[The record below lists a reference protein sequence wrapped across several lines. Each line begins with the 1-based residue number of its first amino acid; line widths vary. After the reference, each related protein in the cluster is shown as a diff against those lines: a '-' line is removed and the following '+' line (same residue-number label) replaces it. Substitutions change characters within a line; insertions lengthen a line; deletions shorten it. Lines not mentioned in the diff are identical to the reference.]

1 MTGYPYCTINEV
13 ATGHAGY
20 NEAMRKYIKR
30 YFLFLLIT
38 FFSVSLFFN
47 FYGNRSTEKIKILVK
62 DRESQR
68 LVMEKVNI
76 PNTESPNERIFWVL
90 KELISGPTQSQYE
103 RLFNPDTDVQKV
115 IIREGIAYVYFGWM
129 LVESLQDEPVL
140 ALRAIV
146 NSVFLNNRE
155 LDGVKILIEGIEP
168 VCTFSSISLNSTFD
182 RPI

>member
-1 MTGYPYCTINEV
+1 MSI
-13 ATGHAGY
+13 
-20 NEAMRKYIKR
+20 YIKR
-30 YFLFLLIT
+30 YFLLLLII
-38 FFSVSLFFN
+38 FFSISLFFN
-47 FYGNRSTEKIKILVK
+47 FYSNRSTAKIKILVK

-68 LVMEKVNI
+68 LVLERVNV
-76 PNTESPNERIFWVL
+76 PNTESPNEQVLWVL

-103 RLFNPDTDVQKV
+103 KLFNPETDVQKV

-146 NSVFLNNRE
+146 NSVFMNNRE

-168 VCTFSSISLNSTFD
+168 VCTFSSISLNGTFN

>member
-1 MTGYPYCTINEV
+1 
-13 ATGHAGY
+13 
-20 NEAMRKYIKR
+20 MRRYLKR
-30 YFLFLLIT
+30 CFFLLLIV
-38 FFSVSLFFN
+38 FFSASLFFN
-47 FYGNRSTEKIKILVK
+47 FYSNRSTSKIKILVK
-62 DRESQR
+62 DRASQR
-68 LVMEKVNI
+68 LVMERVNI

-103 RLFNPDTDVQKV
+103 RLFNPNTDVQKV
-115 IIREGIAYVYFGWM
+115 IIKEGVAYVYFGWM

-146 NSVFLNNRE
+146 NTVFLNYKE
-155 LDGVKILIEGIEP
+155 IDGVKILIEGIEP

>member
-1 MTGYPYCTINEV
+1 
-13 ATGHAGY
+13 
-20 NEAMRKYIKR
+20 MRRYLRR
-30 YFLFLLIT
+30 YFLLLLVV

-47 FYGNRSTEKIKILVK
+47 FYTNRSTAKIKILVK
-62 DRESQR
+62 DRASQR

-103 RLFNPDTDVQKV
+103 RLFNPNTDVQKV
-115 IIREGIAYVYFGWM
+115 IIREDVAYVYFGWM

-146 NSVFLNNRE
+146 NSVFLNHKE

-168 VCTFSSISLNSTFD
+168 VCTFSTISLNSTFD

>member
-1 MTGYPYCTINEV
+1 
-13 ATGHAGY
+13 
-20 NEAMRKYIKR
+20 MRKYIKR

-47 FYGNRSTEKIKILVK
+47 FYGNRSTAKIKILVK

-90 KELISGPTQSQYE
+90 KEQSKYE
-103 RLFNPDTDVQKV
+103 RLFNPDIDVQKV